1 MDREAET
8 LYVKLILRLY
18 DVIARQDI
26 EITQLK
32 EVLNKDK
39 KQNK

>member
-18 DVIARQDI
+18 DSIARQEV
-26 EITQLK
+26 EILQLK
-32 EVLNKDK
+32 ELLNKDK
-39 KQNK
+39 KTK

>member
-32 EVLNKDK
+32 ELLNKDK
-39 KQNK
+39 KTK